1 MNENQNV
8 FLPKR
13 KGGLYANVKISL
25 KTANILVAV
34 TLIILVAVTMFTI
47 SRAGFVVEFDT
58 NGGSH
63 VESMKV
69 MHSDKLSLS
78 DNPVKEG
85 YTFKGWYRDR
95 DCTDKWDNEN
105 DIFEQST
112 TLYAGWDKK

>member
-47 SRAGFVVEFDT
+47 SRA
-58 NGGSH
+58 
-63 VESMKV
+63 
-69 MHSDKLSLS
+69 
-78 DNPVKEG
+78 
-85 YTFKGWYRDR
+85 
-95 DCTDKWDNEN
+95 
-105 DIFEQST
+105 
-112 TLYAGWDKK
+112 